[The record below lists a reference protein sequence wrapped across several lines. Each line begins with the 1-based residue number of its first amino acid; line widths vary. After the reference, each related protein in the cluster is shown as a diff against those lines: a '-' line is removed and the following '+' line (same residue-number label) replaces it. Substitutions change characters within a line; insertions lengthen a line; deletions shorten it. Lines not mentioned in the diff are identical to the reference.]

1 MLKKIVKEGDFMQY
15 VGLKRIFHQD
25 EKMWKELY
33 NIRFNSELCRHLG
46 IKIHQNECFYVINEE
61 ILNLIEKIY
70 RINSWFD
77 RLDLP
82 NMAKSY
88 MIFSSLL
95 EEIHSS
101 NKIEGIHST
110 HKELKELATSDSS
123 NSLKRFYG
131 MVNKYSKILRGE
143 FEKVETSSD
152 VRKLYDEILYRDVIE
167 EDSEDDLDGLFFRK
181 GPVEVSSGLKTIH
194 KGINGEEIIIDWMDR
209 SLKIL
214 NNEDIPFF
222 VRIAVFYYFF
232 EYIHPF
238 YNGNGRM
245 GRLLVC
251 GYLCEQ
257 MNTLCAFQ
265 FSIACLHNRTD
276 YYKMFQETSQEKNNA
291 DLTVFIIHF
300 LEIYIKGLKELKD
313 TVEEKNEYYLSLK
326 KKLRQKF
333 KDDDFYFLHSLLLV
347 TIFSFEG
354 MTMSEMVENEK
365 MTQQTLRNKI
375 KNINEKYP
383 IIKINKENKPY
394 HYELNIKTILGL

>member
-1 MLKKIVKEGDFMQY
+1 MQY

-33 NIRFNSELCRHLG
+33 NIRFNSEFCRHLG

-181 GPVEVSSGLKTIH
+181 CPVEVSSGLKTIH
-194 KGINGEEIIIDWMDR
+194 KGINGEKIIIDWMDR

-222 VRIAVFYYFF
+222 VRIAVFHYFF

-257 MNTLCAFQ
+257 MNMLCAFQ